1 MYNRVVFLFSET
13 TNNDFPKYTIF
24 CLEFFED
31 LLSIIYRIRNRKKY
45 NDNGLNHLLT
55 VWYLNQIFN
64 MNIKLKYVT
73 LEKDSDILVLVYITN
88 WFH

>member
-13 TNNDFPKYTIF
+13 TNNDFPINTIF

-31 LLSIIYRIRNRKKY
+31 LLCIIYRIRNRNKY

-55 VWYLNQIFN
+55 V
-64 MNIKLKYVT
+64 
-73 LEKDSDILVLVYITN
+73 
-88 WFH
+88 

>member
-13 TNNDFPKYTIF
+13 TNNDFPIYTIF

-31 LLSIIYRIRNRKKY
+31 LLSIIYRIRNRNKY

-55 VWYLNQIFN
+55 V
-64 MNIKLKYVT
+64 
-73 LEKDSDILVLVYITN
+73 
-88 WFH
+88 

>member
-13 TNNDFPKYTIF
+13 TNNDFPIYTIF

-31 LLSIIYRIRNRKKY
+31 LLSIIYQIRNRNKY